1 MMNRKALAFAAV
13 LAALLPCSSALAQ
26 GKVGV
31 INLTKVFDDF
41 WRTKQADQ
49 QIKDRLAEF
58 EKMGQSMYEDYKKA
72 NEEFGKQIEAANDPA
87 LSKEET
93 DKRRKDLD
101 KKRKDILEM
110 ENNIKQFQ
118 GTSQRT
124 LMEQRGRVRESI
136 MRDVRG
142 ALEEKAKSGGFNTI
156 LDVSALSA
164 NGTPIVVFTTLTGGE
179 SDLSESVAKTLAA
192 TAPPE
197 SPKTEAPKTEAPK
210 TGALKPETGDKK
222 ADKK

>member
-1 MMNRKALAFAAV
+1 MNRKPLVVAAM
-13 LAALLPCSSALAQ
+13 LAALLPCASALAQ

-41 WRTKQADQ
+41 WRTKQADV

-58 EKMGQSMYEDYKKA
+58 EKMGQSMYDDYKKA

-101 KKRKDILEM
+101 KKRKDLLEM

-118 GTSQRT
+118 GNSQRA

-142 ALEEKAKSGGFNTI
+142 VIEDKAKSGGYATV

-164 NGTPIVVFTTLTGGE
+164 TGTPIVVFTTLTGGD
-179 SDLSESVAKTLAA
+179 SDLSESVAKALAA
-192 TAPPE
+192 TAPPDTDKAD
-197 SPKTEAPKTEAPK
+197 PKTS
-210 TGALKPETGDKK
+210 KK
-222 ADKK
+222 ADEKPADKK

>member
-1 MMNRKALAFAAV
+1 MNRTALAIAAV
-13 LAALLPCSSALAQ
+13 LAASLMSTTALAQ

-41 WRTKQADQ
+41 WRTKQADG
-49 QIKDRLAEF
+49 QIKERLAEF
-58 EKMGQSMYEDYKKA
+58 EKMGQSMYDDYKKA

-87 LSKEET
+87 LSKEESE
-93 DKRRKDLD
+93 KRRKDLD

-118 GTSQRT
+118 GNSQRA

-136 MRDVRG
+136 LRDVRG
-142 ALEEKAKSGGFNTI
+142 VIEEKAKAGGYATV

-164 NGTPIVVFTTLTGGE
+164 NGTPVVIFTSLSGGE
-179 SDLSESVAKTLAA
+179 SDLSETVAKTLAA
-192 TAPPE
+192 TAPPDTA
-197 SPKTEAPKTEAPK
+197 KAEAPKAESK
-210 TGALKPETGDKK
+210 ESKK
-222 ADKK
+222 ADEKK

>member
-1 MMNRKALAFAAV
+1 MNRKPLVAAAI
-13 LAALLPCSSALAQ
+13 LAALLPCTSALAQ

-31 INLTKVFDDF
+31 INLTKVFDEF
-41 WRTKQADQ
+41 WRTKQADV
-49 QIKDRLAEF
+49 QIKDRLTEF
-58 EKMGQSMYEDYKKA
+58 EKMGQSMYDDYKKA

-87 LSKEET
+87 LSKEESE
-93 DKRRKDLD
+93 KRRKDLD

-118 GTSQRT
+118 GNSQRA
-124 LMEQRGRVRESI
+124 LMEQSGRVRESI

-142 ALEEKAKSGGFNTI
+142 VVEEKAKAGGYATV

-164 NGTPIVVFTTLTGGE
+164 TGTPFIVFTTQTGSE
-179 SDLSESVAKTLAA
+179 SDLSDSVAKALAA
-192 TAPPE
+192 TAPPDVDKAD
-197 SPKTEAPKTEAPK
+197 PKAPKKVEE
-210 TGALKPETGDKK
+210 KP

>member
-1 MMNRKALAFAAV
+1 MNRKPLVAAAI
-13 LAALLPCSSALAQ
+13 LAALLPCTSALAQ

-31 INLTKVFDDF
+31 INLTKVFDEF
-41 WRTKQADQ
+41 WRTKQADV
-49 QIKDRLAEF
+49 QIKDRLTEF
-58 EKMGQSMYEDYKKA
+58 EKMGQSMYDDYKKA

-87 LSKEET
+87 LSKEESE
-93 DKRRKDLD
+93 KRRKDLD

-118 GTSQRT
+118 GNSQRA

-142 ALEEKAKSGGFNTI
+142 VVEEKAKAGGYATV

-164 NGTPIVVFTTLTGGE
+164 TGTPFIVFTTQTGSE
-179 SDLSESVAKTLAA
+179 SDLSDSVAKALAA
-192 TAPPE
+192 TAPPDVDKAD
-197 SPKTEAPKTEAPK
+197 PKAPKKVEE
-210 TGALKPETGDKK
+210 KP

>member
-1 MMNRKALAFAAV
+1 MNRTALT
-13 LAALLPCSSALAQ
+13 LAAALTASLLSTTALAQ

-41 WRTKQADQ
+41 WRTKQADG
-49 QIKDRLAEF
+49 QIKERLAEF
-58 EKMGQSMYEDYKKA
+58 EKMGQSMYDDYKKA

-87 LSKEET
+87 LSKEESE
-93 DKRRKDLD
+93 KRRKDLD
-101 KKRKDILEM
+101 KKRKDIMEM
-110 ENNIKQFQ
+110 ETNIKQFQ
-118 GTSQRT
+118 GNSQRA

-136 MRDVRG
+136 LRDVRG
-142 ALEEKAKSGGFNTI
+142 VLEEKAKAGGYATV

-164 NGTPIVVFTTLTGGE
+164 NGTPVVIFTTLTGGE

-197 SPKTEAPKTEAPK
+197 TSKSEAPKSESKDP
-210 TGALKPETGDKK
+210 KK
-222 ADKK
+222 ADDKKPEKK

>member
-1 MMNRKALAFAAV
+1 MNRKPLVAAAI
-13 LAALLPCSSALAQ
+13 LAALLPCTSALAQ

-31 INLTKVFDDF
+31 INLTKVFDEF
-41 WRTKQADQ
+41 WRTKQADV
-49 QIKDRLAEF
+49 QIKDRLTEF
-58 EKMGQSMYEDYKKA
+58 EKMGQSMYDDYKKA

-118 GTSQRT
+118 GNSQRA

-136 MRDVRG
+136 LRDVRG
-142 ALEEKAKSGGFNTI
+142 VIEEKAKSGGYATV

-164 NGTPIVVFTTLTGGE
+164 TGTPVVIFTTLTGGE
-179 SDLSESVAKTLAA
+179 NDLSDSVAKALAA
-192 TAPPE
+192 TAPPDVDKAD
-197 SPKTEAPKTEAPK
+197 PKAP
-210 TGALKPETGDKK
+210 KK
-222 ADKK
+222 ADEKPADKK

>member
-1 MMNRKALAFAAV
+1 MNRKPLVAAAI
-13 LAALLPCSSALAQ
+13 LAALLPCTSALAQ

-31 INLTKVFDDF
+31 INLTKVFDEF
-41 WRTKQADQ
+41 WRTKQADV
-49 QIKDRLAEF
+49 QIKDRLTEF
-58 EKMGQSMYEDYKKA
+58 EKMGQSMYDDYKKA

-93 DKRRKDLD
+93 EKRRKDLD

-118 GTSQRT
+118 GNSQRA

-136 MRDVRG
+136 LRDVRG
-142 ALEEKAKSGGFNTI
+142 VIEEKAKSGGYATV

-164 NGTPIVVFTTLTGGE
+164 TGTPVVIFTTLTGGE
-179 SDLSESVAKTLAA
+179 NDLSDSVAKALAA
-192 TAPPE
+192 TAPPDVDKAD
-197 SPKTEAPKTEAPK
+197 PKAP
-210 TGALKPETGDKK
+210 KK
-222 ADKK
+222 ADEKPADKK

>member
-1 MMNRKALAFAAV
+1 MNRKALAITAA
-13 LAALLPCSSALAQ
+13 LAALLPCTSALAQ

-58 EKMGQSMYEDYKKA
+58 EKMGQSMYDDYKKA

-87 LSKEET
+87 LSKEES

-142 ALEEKAKSGGFNTI
+142 VLEEKAKSGGFNTV

-164 NGTPIVVFTTLTGGE
+164 TGTPIVVFTTLTGGE
-179 SDLSESVAKTLAA
+179 NDLSDPVARTLAA

-197 SPKTEAPKTEAPK
+197 NGKAEAKDAK
-210 TGALKPETGDKK
+210 KPEEKK